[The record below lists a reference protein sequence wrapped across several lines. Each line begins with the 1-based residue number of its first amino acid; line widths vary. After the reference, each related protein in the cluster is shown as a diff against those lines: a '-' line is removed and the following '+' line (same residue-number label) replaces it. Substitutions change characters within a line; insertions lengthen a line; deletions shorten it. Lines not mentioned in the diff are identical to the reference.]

1 MKKLR
6 VTYHM
11 SRPGETAETCVTLT
25 VTDEAAAELM
35 TFEPWELVFRANRTA
50 EDLSV
55 ALHRLSRLQGYTLD
69 EILTVEEAK
78 ENE

>member
-1 MKKLR
+1 M
-6 VTYHM
+6 VQIE
-11 SRPGETAETCVTLT
+11 RPRETAETCVTLT

-35 TFEPWELVFRANRTA
+35 TFEPWELDFSTNRTA
-50 EDLSV
+50 VDLSV

-69 EILTVEEAK
+69 EILTIEEVK